1 MLPAIFL
8 DRDGVL
14 IENRSDYVREW
25 SHVKILPRI
34 PEALAG
40 FQRQGF
46 KIIVVTNQS
55 VIGRGALSSAAAQE
69 ISDRLVETLKKK
81 GGWIDGVYTCP
92 HRPEDQ
98 CTCRKPQPG
107 MLLQAAR
114 DFSLDLGSSW
124 IVGDAWTDVQA
135 GQAAGLRGAIMVR
148 TGRGSAQL
156 REPQPEAITPIL
168 VCEDLFEACNIVG
181 QVLKDAS

>member
-1 MLPAIFL
+1 MFPAIFL

-25 SHVKILPRI
+25 SHVEILPKI
-34 PEALAG
+34 PDALAG
-40 FQRQGF
+40 FQRAGF

-55 VIGRGALSSAAAQE
+55 AIGRGLVSSATADE
-69 ISDRLVETLKKK
+69 ISERLVKTIKEN

-92 HRPEDQ
+92 HTPEDQ

-107 MLLQAAR
+107 MLFQAAQ
-114 DFSLDLGSSW
+114 DFSLDLAASW
-124 IVGDAWTDVQA
+124 MIGDAWTDMQA
-135 GQAAGLRGAIMVR
+135 GQAAGLRGTIMVR

-156 REPQPEAITPIL
+156 RESQPENITPIL

-181 QVLKDAS
+181 RC